1 MIPMK
6 NVSLLSS
13 VLRTELTQEQRIAF
27 DMYFASLCSMQVHP
41 GAGTKDHRKL
51 TLEEC
56 RDMAL
61 DMISIRAQ
69 AVGG

>member
-1 MIPMK
+1 MR
-6 NVSLLSS
+6 LH
-13 VLRTELTQEQRIAF
+13 EDEHLTF
-27 DMYFASLCSMQVHP
+27 DMYFASLASMQVHP

-61 DMISIRAQ
+61 QMITIRRGVVA
-69 AVGG
+69 AGES